1 MYPIKTTFPVNCV
14 PEYDCP
20 QRLSWFIARQKILC
34 YYPMMHSHTGTV
46 QEMLLDQRGRTAVR
60 VSCPVQAIPS
70 PGRYVLA
77 HALSEVDA
85 ALSFPLFPSHISLD
99 GFTSTPGASASWEP
113 GTILSLRKLAG
124 HGFTIPASSQH
135 LLLAALGDGIERLLP
150 LINLALENRRGVALF
165 TDVWTPSLPAAVEVR
180 PLSDLPGAIEW
191 ADALCCELPLEQLA
205 VLRQVLGLDSED
217 RLIFHAEAL
226 IETPMPCGGIADCGV
241 CAVKGTRKWK
251 YSCRDGPVFDL
262 NELDW

>member
-1 MYPIKTTFPVNCV
+1 
-14 PEYDCP
+14 
-20 QRLSWFIARQKILC
+20 
-34 YYPMMHSHTGTV
+34 MHSHTGKV
-46 QEMLLDQRGRTAVR
+46 QEIKLDQLGRIAVR
-60 VSCPVQAIPS
+60 ISCPVQAIPS
-70 PGRYVLA
+70 PGRFVLA

-85 ALSFPLFPSHISLD
+85 TLSIPLFSSHITMD
-99 GFTSTPGASASWEP
+99 GFTSAPGAPASWEP
-113 GTILSLRKLAG
+113 GTVLSLRKLAG
-124 HGFTIPASSQH
+124 RGFTIPATSQH

-150 LINLALENRRGVALF
+150 LIHQALENRSEVALC
-165 TDVWTPSLPAAVEVR
+165 TDVWTPSLPAAVEVH
-180 PLSDLPGAIEW
+180 PLSALPGAIEW

-205 VLRQVLGLDSED
+205 VLRQVLGLDSGD

-241 CAVKGTRKWK
+241 CAVKGRRKWK

>member
-1 MYPIKTTFPVNCV
+1 
-14 PEYDCP
+14 
-20 QRLSWFIARQKILC
+20 
-34 YYPMMHSHTGTV
+34 MHSHTGKV
-46 QEMLLDQRGRTAVR
+46 QEIKLDQLGRTAVR
-60 VSCPVQAIPS
+60 ISCPVQAIPS
-70 PGRYVLA
+70 PGRFVLA

-85 ALSFPLFPSHISLD
+85 TLSIPLFSSHISMD
-99 GFTSTPGASASWEP
+99 GFTSAPGAPASWEP
-113 GTILSLRKLAG
+113 GTVLSLRKLAG
-124 HGFTIPASSQH
+124 RGFTIPATSQH

-150 LINLALENRRGVALF
+150 LIHQALENRSEVALC
-165 TDVWTPSLPAAVEVR
+165 TDVWTPSLPAAVEVH
-180 PLSDLPGAIEW
+180 PLSALPGAIEW

-205 VLRQVLGLDSED
+205 VLRQVLGLDSGD

-241 CAVKGTRKWK
+241 CAVKGRRKWK